1 MKRDRINS
9 LLVAV
14 WLALFG
20 IVNIYMSFTGISE
33 IRGRALVVYIPIVFL
48 MFSVLSRE
56 KINLNYKY
64 FCAFFLYSISIVLS
78 CLLNQVFDIRTILP
92 IFIGL
97 FLLLFV
103 FLNLK
108 LDLHRMLELFAVLV
122 VVGIVLI
129 ITNVYINGID
139 FFSAN
144 YFLDTRINYYTDV
157 NTSIFENKNT
167 WGMVLTSCFIAN
179 RYCLIVCKDKFKRFL
194 FITQVLFFLAILFS
208 GARSSV
214 LVCIIFEIIRT
225 ALSGEY
231 RILKFI
237 LSVITIF
244 GIFYFFYYMDVPF
257 ISRFFLKNDVT
268 ISGRLPMVKAGLNLW
283 LEKPVLGFG
292 IGKEDMLL
300 KQLGFRVGSTHNN
313 YVDWLIEGG
322 ILYLGANLY
331 ILFLSLKKAMNIFKK
346 NVYIGAFH
354 IAAVCG
360 YMTYS
365 LVEYMKL
372 FLPSINGI
380 YLAFVTVYS
389 VFMYNDSIFF
399 QRDERKE

>member
-194 FITQVLFFLAILFS
+194 FITQQRYYFVHSYHAKCDYAENVLMTCDYGYEF
-208 GARSSV
+208 
-214 LVCIIFEIIRT
+214 T
-225 ALSGEY
+225 
-231 RILKFI
+231 
-237 LSVITIF
+237 
-244 GIFYFFYYMDVPF
+244 
-257 ISRFFLKNDVT
+257 
-268 ISGRLPMVKAGLNLW
+268 
-283 LEKPVLGFG
+283 
-292 IGKEDMLL
+292 
-300 KQLGFRVGSTHNN
+300 
-313 YVDWLIEGG
+313 
-322 ILYLGANLY
+322 
-331 ILFLSLKKAMNIFKK
+331 
-346 NVYIGAFH
+346 
-354 IAAVCG
+354 AAV
-360 YMTYS
+360 
-365 LVEYMKL
+365 VKE
-372 FLPSINGI
+372 NI
-380 YLAFVTVYS
+380 YGVQFHPEKSHDFGLALLSNFAK
-389 VFMYNDSIFF
+389 
-399 QRDERKE
+399 RC